1 MHLFRLGL
9 RQESCT
15 RAQVE
20 VLGQQQ
26 HIGTLNRSGA
36 LPYAKPAL
44 ATTTCDQVSTGSTPP
59 RLEGC
64 RSASRGL
71 TLNS

>member
-9 RQESCT
+9 RREHRT
-15 RAQVE
+15 HAQVE
-20 VLGQQQ
+20 VLGQQ
-26 HIGTLNRSGA
+26 HIETLNHSGA

-71 TLNS
+71 TLDS